1 MIPRRIYTYIIYMH
15 FNEFK
20 IVNHNKHKI
29 TATSSESM
37 ELTVIH
43 ICNGIHDNIQA

>member
-1 MIPRRIYTYIIYMH
+1 MN

-20 IVNHNKHKI
+20 TLNHDNHKI

-37 ELTVIH
+37 ELTIIH
-43 ICNGIHDNIQA
+43 ICNGIHDNIQATQNMHKILN

>member
-1 MIPRRIYTYIIYMH
+1 MH

-20 IVNHNKHKI
+20 ALNHNKQRI

-37 ELTVIH
+37 ELTIIH
-43 ICNGIHDNIQA
+43 IRNGIHDNIQASQNMHKIHN